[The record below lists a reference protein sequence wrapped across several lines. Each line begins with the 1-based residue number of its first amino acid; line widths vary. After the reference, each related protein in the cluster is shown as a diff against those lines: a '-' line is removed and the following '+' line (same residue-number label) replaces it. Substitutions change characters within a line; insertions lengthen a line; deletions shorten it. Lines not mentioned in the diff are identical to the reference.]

1 MNPNADLILSGFLHE
16 DVDIII
22 DKLIKHNFKKLDIK
36 NKDKWQM
43 IHFKRY

>member
-1 MNPNADLILSGFLHE
+1 MSHSVDLILSGFLL
-16 DVDIII
+16 DDTSVILN
-22 DKLIKHNFKKLDIK
+22 KLIKYNFSKVDIK